1 MVSDTPHEESLSTQS
16 KRQGFI
22 GDLLAQMSRKDQG
35 VAGDGCKQDSVQG
48 SHLCFLLSGASFSPP
63 AGGNAAGISASPSRG
78 KGAPGSDW
86 RGSSPPPPRM
96 TPGGPGSRQR
106 MGSPFGP
113 CGEGGMRRDPYLE
126 GGLLRHPVAAP
137 ELLITKEY
145 QTQVGRPH
153 GWCGRG
159 SRRLKAMSLLGD
171 ATLHLSFGGASA
183 ASRSRLSLASCP
195 PAPFLVLDP
204 P

>member
-1 MVSDTPHEESLSTQS
+1 MVSDTQHEESLNTQS
-16 KRQGFI
+16 KRQGVF

-35 VAGDGCKQDSVQG
+35 VAGDGCKRDSVQG

-63 AGGNAAGISASPSRG
+63 AGVNAAGISASPSRG
-78 KGAPGSDW
+78 KGAPRSDW

-113 CGEGGMRRDPYLE
+113 CGEGGVRRGPYLE

-153 GWCGRG
+153 GWCGSHDALKPCRCWETPPYTSALVVPLQPLGQG
-159 SRRLKAMSLLGD
+159 SPLPA
-171 ATLHLSFGGASA
+171 APLHLS
-183 ASRSRLSLASCP
+183 
-195 PAPFLVLDP
+195 
-204 P
+204 